1 MDGWIKGGRNG
12 WTDRCTDGWTD
23 GCAERNKDMRMDE
36 RLDFGLIMGQ
46 KDGLYLLDGWMDRW
60 TD

>member
-1 MDGWIKGGRNG
+1 MKGGRNG
-12 WTDRCTDGWTD
+12 WTDRWTDGWMD
-23 GCAERNKDMRMDE
+23 GCAERNKDMRMHE
-36 RLDFGLIMGQ
+36 RLDFVLIMGQ